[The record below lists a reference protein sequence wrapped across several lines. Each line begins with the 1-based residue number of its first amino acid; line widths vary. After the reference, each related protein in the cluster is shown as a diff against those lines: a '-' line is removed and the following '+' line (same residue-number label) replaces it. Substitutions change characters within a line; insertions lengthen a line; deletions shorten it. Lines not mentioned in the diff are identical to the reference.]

1 MILNGLVRKLSNLSK
16 PVYPLFFIIIFPSF
30 SLLFH
35 GSLVGHLVPLPRPR
49 PSRSAFDGLVAT
61 EVPVKMDHLGPVI
74 LNDDGSMRRIANWLL
89 GGEAM
94 GSGHG
99 DGPWW

>member
-1 MILNGLVRKLSNLSK
+1 
-16 PVYPLFFIIIFPSF
+16 
-30 SLLFH
+30 
-35 GSLVGHLVPLPRPR
+35 
-49 PSRSAFDGLVAT
+49 
-61 EVPVKMDHLGPVI
+61 MDHLGPVI